1 MGLPR
6 PRRIDPVRQSPRSLM
21 FGFFA
26 HGTVHLNHLNS
37 LVFCLAPTVIV
48 RPPSPSHSA
57 RRSSR
62 SLRLLRLGAAHPGH
76 AAFTALHRYHSGG
89 PTTGPASLPFS
100 LPLIGSLT
108 AVALPQT
115 WPVLLRSRVVLP
127 YRAVRKHLGSVGE

>member
-57 RRSSR
+57 RRSSQ

-76 AAFTALHRYHSGG
+76 AAFAALHRYHLGG

-108 AVALPQT
+108 AVPPADR
-115 WPVLLRSRVVLP
+115 PVLLRSRAVLP
-127 YRAVRKHLGSVGE
+127 YRAVRNHLGTVGE